1 LVKVLY
7 VKDPLCF
14 KAAITISLEVLSEFD
29 DVPLR
34 EFVDSISS
42 TVGGLRLE
50 ASPEVEKRL
59 RNCIEKIKETK
70 TYHWLREDF
79 KNALYDIEIQLNK
92 KMVS

>member
-1 LVKVLY
+1 MLF

-14 KAAITISLEVLSEFD
+14 KASISISLEALPHFGNSL
-29 DVPLR
+29 LR
-34 EFVDSISS
+34 EFVESIPSS
-42 TVGGLRLE
+42 VGRVRLE
-50 ASPEVEKRL
+50 ASPEVEERL
-59 RNCIEKIKETK
+59 KSCLNEFKQTK

>member
-1 LVKVLY
+1 MLF

-14 KAAITISLEVLSEFD
+14 KASISISLETLPNYNNSL
-29 DVPLR
+29 LR
-34 EFVDSISS
+34 EFVESIPSS
-42 TVGGLRLE
+42 VGRVRLE
-50 ASPEVEKRL
+50 TTPEVEERL
-59 RNCIEKIKETK
+59 KSCMNEFKETK